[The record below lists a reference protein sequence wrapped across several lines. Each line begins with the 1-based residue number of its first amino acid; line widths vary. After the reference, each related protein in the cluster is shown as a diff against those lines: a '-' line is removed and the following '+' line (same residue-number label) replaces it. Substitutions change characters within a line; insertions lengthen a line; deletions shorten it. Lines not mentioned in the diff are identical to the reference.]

1 MTSSFTSGSDK
12 KGCTTTMTMKR
23 LRTIAALSAVAAL
36 ALSACGGSGTGS
48 NNSNG
53 SAGAKA
59 EFNTALTQVV
69 NPSDKKGG
77 TIKMAN
83 ADDWD
88 TLDPGETY
96 YGYAWNFARLY
107 GRSLLMFKPAPG
119 KAGNEL
125 VPDLAEGLGVPSDG
139 GKTWTYK
146 IRKGVKYDDGTE
158 VTAKDVKYAVL
169 RSTDKETFA
178 NGPAYFEAF
187 LNLPAGYKGPYK
199 SKGMNTDSA
208 ITTPDDYTIVFH
220 LKNGF
225 GGFDYL
231 AQLTQT
237 MPVPEAKDDGAKYRN
252 HVVSSGPYKFENVQP
267 GKSFAL
273 VRNTYWDQA
282 TDPNRK
288 ALPDR
293 YEVALK
299 VNADDIDN
307 RVISGD
313 LDIDVQGTGVQP
325 ASLSKVLTDPALKA
339 TSDNATIA
347 RLWYTSINPTVPP
360 FDNIECRKAI
370 EYGMDKTSY
379 QTAYGGPFSGG
390 DLATTIMPPLVPGY
404 EKFDLYPAG
413 ADSKGDQT
421 KAKEALTACGQPNG
435 FSTNMAYR
443 SDRPREKATAE
454 AFQQALKPLGINL
467 TLKGYPSGDYFSQY
481 AGNPPFVVANKIG
494 LATNGW
500 GADWND
506 GFGFLSQIVDS
517 RVIRQTGGSSN
528 TSVRIPEVDQMLDAA
543 IAETDTAKREK
554 LWGPIDKRVMEEAV
568 IYPGVYAKSL
578 LLRPKKLTNVYI
590 SDAFNMYDY
599 LSLGVQ

>member
-1 MTSSFTSGSDK
+1 MV
-12 KGCTTTMTMKR
+12 
-23 LRTIAALSAVAAL
+23 AALSAVAAL
-36 ALSACGGSGTGS
+36 GLSACGGGGDEGDGDGT
-48 NNSNG
+48 
-53 SAGAKA
+53 AKA
-59 EFNTALTQVV
+59 EFNAALTQVV

-83 ADDWD
+83 SDDWD
-88 TLDPGETY
+88 TVDPGETY
-96 YGYAWNFARLY
+96 YGFSWNFARTY
-107 GRSLLMFKPAPG
+107 GRSLLMFKAAPG
-119 KAGNEL
+119 KESNEL
-125 VPDLAEGLGVPSDG
+125 VPDLAEGLGESSDG

-146 IRKGVKYDDGTE
+146 LRKGVKYEDGTE
-158 VTAKDVKYAVL
+158 VKAADVKHAVL
-169 RSTDKETFA
+169 RSTDKETFP
-178 NGPAYFEAF
+178 NGPAYFEAM
-187 LNLPAGYKGPYK
+187 LNMPAGYKGPYK

-220 LKNGF
+220 LKNAF

-237 MPVPEAKDDGAKYRN
+237 MPVPEAKDTGAKYRE
-252 HVVSSGPYKFENVQP
+252 HVISSGPYKFETVQP
-267 GKSFAL
+267 GKQYTL
-273 VRNTYWDQA
+273 VRNEHWDQA

-288 ALPDR
+288 ALPER
-293 YEVALK
+293 YEIALK

-313 LDIDVQGTGVQP
+313 LHVDVAGTGVQP

-339 TSDNATIA
+339 NSDNATIA
-347 RLWYTSINPTVPP
+347 RLWYTSVNPTVKPL
-360 FDNIECRKAI
+360 DNLDCRKAI
-370 EYGMDKTSY
+370 QYAMDKTAY

-390 DLATTIMPPLVPGY
+390 DLATTVLPPLIPGY
-404 EKFDLYPAG
+404 QKFDLYPAG
-413 ADSKGDQT
+413 ADSKGDLV
-421 KAKEALTACGQPNG
+421 KAKEHLTACGQPNG

-454 AFQQALKPLGINL
+454 AFQQALNRVGIKL
-467 TLKGYPSGDYFSQY
+467 TLKGYPAGDFFSQY
-481 AGNPPFVVANKIG
+481 AGHPGFVVKNNLG

-500 GADWND
+500 GADWPD

-517 RVIRQTGGSSN
+517 RVIRATGGSSN

-543 IAETDTAKREK
+543 ILETDNAKREAM
-554 LWGPIDKRVMEEAV
+554 WTQIDKKVMEEAV

-578 LLRPKKLTNVYI
+578 LLRPKGLTNVFI
-590 SDAFNMYDY
+590 SDSFNMYDY